1 MIGMTVRDKNRS
13 YPFTLQRCR
22 QSLTVAVEART
33 RVDHDHVTTADD
45 VRTGASIGEL
55 RGVLSN
61 YSANIWSDLNR
72 FAIDN
77 IIERKKGG

>member
-1 MIGMTVRDKNRS
+1 MTVRDENRS
-13 YPFTLQRCR
+13 NPLTLQRCR
-22 QSLTVAVEART
+22 QSVTVAVEART
-33 RVDHDHVTTADD
+33 RIDHDHVTIADD
-45 VRTGASIGEL
+45 VRAGASISEL

-61 YSANIWSDLNR
+61 YSANIWCDLNR

>member
-1 MIGMTVRDKNRS
+1 MIGMTVCDENRS
-13 YPFTLQRCR
+13 NALTLQRCR
-22 QSLTVAVEART
+22 QSITVAVEART
-33 RVDHDHVTTADD
+33 RVDHDHITIADD
-45 VRTGASIGEL
+45 VRAGASIGEL

-77 IIERKKGG
+77 IIEREKGG